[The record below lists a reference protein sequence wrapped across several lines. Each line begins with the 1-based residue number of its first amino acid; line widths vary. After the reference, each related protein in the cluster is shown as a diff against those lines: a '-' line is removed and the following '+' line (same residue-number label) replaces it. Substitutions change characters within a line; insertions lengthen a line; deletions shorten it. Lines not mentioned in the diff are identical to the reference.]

1 MTTRAEIVIFM
12 YSVATN
18 RPCIHVK
25 FHPDRIKGWRE
36 IFKKLFFGVRKKSLH
51 VLIPIRGKVKISS
64 FFDYLP
70 ITQNILSKCQQ
81 LLYDMVAKI

>member
-1 MTTRAEIVIFM
+1 M

-18 RPCIHVK
+18 RQCIHVK

-36 IFKKLFFGVRKKSLH
+36 ILKKLFFGVRKKSLH

-64 FFDYLP
+64 FFDFLP
-70 ITQNILSKCQQ
+70 ISRKFLSRCQQ
-81 LLYDMVAKI
+81 LLYDMIAKIKGYHALQTV